1 MTWLRTVVW
10 LADHKPARAL
20 GSGVGALLAA
30 AAAFYLLWA
39 QWHPDG
45 HTGWQLTCIVVTG
58 LIAVLSALVR
68 IVRIY
73 TIDNFEARQARV
85 LNALRALAWGVHD
98 DVRTLASGSTTAP
111 GTTAP
116 GTTPAAAA
124 AADELV
130 RTLGCSVWI
139 VGGGRF
145 RAQQLVRIGRERV
158 NRRPVPSH
166 ITWTVDKGIIG
177 ACWRTGQEQVV
188 DTSAY
193 DATHAHL
200 TRAEWDALDAGT
212 RRGLTYDEYQR
223 IATKYGTV
231 IAMPLLRQETV
242 VGVVALDAPPG
253 SYRQLCHPVV
263 TNTVG
268 ATAELIMNILT

>member
-1 MTWLRTVVW
+1 MIWLRTVVW

-20 GSGVGALLAA
+20 GSGVGALVAA

-45 HTGWQLTCIVVTG
+45 HSGWQLTCILVTG

-98 DVRTLASGSTTAP
+98 DVRALAAAP
-111 GTTAP
+111 GAVTA
-116 GTTPAAAA
+116 TAA

-145 RAQQLVRIGRERV
+145 RSRQLVRIGRERV

-166 ITWTVDKGIIG
+166 ITWTIDKGVIG

-193 DATHAHL
+193 DAAHAHL
-200 TRAEWDALDAGT
+200 GRADWDALDAQE

-253 SYRQLCHPVV
+253 SYHQLCHPVV